1 MGTWHLRA
9 LCISYMC
16 VLLFWTLM
24 KYILE
29 ASTISCILR
38 RKMEMT
44 LCLQANQRVK
54 RGQAPQGVAFRNSQR
69 TPQRKAPITRQD
81 SSGHKWQNCNLNHLK
96 LYLALYTWHSLY
108 TVVSE
113 PSFWLCCPV
122 MKPFTTDW
130 DLNPCPGTWSQ
141 PKPSLGYEP
150 TWLELKSS
158 QNPWY
163 LFSGPNETQV
173 LDVSS
178 QKEFSERQSD
188 R

>member
-96 LYLALYTWHSLY
+96 LYLALYTWDSLY

-113 PSFWLCCPV
+113 PSFWLCCTV

-130 DLNPCPGTWSQ
+130 DLNPCGCALPLSFLPLTQGQLWSQ
-141 PKPSLGYEP
+141 YEKKSKVK
-150 TWLELKSS
+150 WLE
-158 QNPWY
+158 NY
-163 LFSGPNETQV
+163 LMYDSA
-173 LDVSS
+173 
-178 QKEFSERQSD
+178 SEQSHKTSF
-188 R
+188 

>member
-69 TPQRKAPITRQD
+69 TPQRKAPRQCWEVPGTEKQWAAALCLFWVQRCLWAGCWD
-81 SSGHKWQNCNLNHLK
+81 LVHPSR
-96 LYLALYTWHSLY
+96 LYLWTHGSWCQGETGTPRLKPPTKPA
-108 TVVSE
+108 
-113 PSFWLCCPV
+113 FWLHCP
-122 MKPFTTDW
+122 MHTYPM
-130 DLNPCPGTWSQ
+130 
-141 PKPSLGYEP
+141 PKAAWASSRSVLP
-150 TWLELKSS
+150 TIL
-158 QNPWY
+158 
-163 LFSGPNETQV
+163 
-173 LDVSS
+173 
-178 QKEFSERQSD
+178 
-188 R
+188 